1 MVLVDNLG
9 AWVSLL
15 FLKFDNRLEKRNKS
29 YFNVQGPKM
38 FGILSQ
44 SVMSNY
50 NMCRLCDAF
59 LPCVAKRIAIHIKSS
74 CPLQWGFAIQV
85 TYKLQLLLCYM
96 QKWFCVANIAEQFF
110 PTFQTLKWNRV
121 QGKSM
126 LGWLIVI

>member
-15 FLKFDNRLEKRNKS
+15 FLKFDNRLEKINKS

-44 SVMSNY
+44 FVMSNY
-50 NMCRLCDAF
+50 NMCRLCDAL
-59 LPCVAKRIAIHIKSS
+59 LPCVAKRIAIHIKIS

-110 PTFQTLKWNRV
+110 PTFQTLK
-121 QGKSM
+121 
-126 LGWLIVI
+126 